1 MSKPLVLKSGRSA
14 SRKVIGWL
22 IVMFGTLY
30 ASQQF
35 VLLLQQHAHVRYA
48 FYAGML
54 AATATALG
62 ALPALFSRRLS
73 ARFNAAMLG
82 FGGGVMLAASIFSLI
97 LPAMQLFSAH
107 SVTGLSITGDSVTEY
122 ARANGSLQV
131 AVAILLGA
139 AAMMLL
145 ERLIPHEHFIKG
157 AEGQQ
162 AKALKR
168 SWLFVLAIILHN
180 IPEGLAIGAAYA
192 GGEATGASALATGI
206 AIQDIP
212 EGFVVAMAL
221 LAVGYRRRTALAVG
235 MLSGLTEPV
244 MAVLGAAVLGAS
256 PLLLPWGLALAAG
269 AMLFVISHE
278 MIPESHRQG
287 HELAAT
293 NGLMLGFVLMLILD
307 TALG

>member
-1 MSKPLVLKSGRSA
+1 MSKPLVLKSGKSTG
-14 SRKVIGWL
+14 RKMLGWL
-22 IVMFGTLY
+22 ILLLGAFY
-30 ASQQF
+30 AAQQF
-35 VLLLQQHAHVRYA
+35 VLLLQQQPHVRYA
-48 FYAGML
+48 FYAGSL
-54 AATATALG
+54 AAAATALG

-73 ARFNAAMLG
+73 ARLNAAMLG

-97 LPAMQLFSAH
+97 LPALQLFAKPDSA
-107 SVTGLSITGDSVTEY
+107 S
-122 ARANGSLQV
+122 GSLQV
-131 AVAILLGA
+131 AGAILLGA

-145 ERLIPHEHFIKG
+145 ERVIPHEHFIKG

-244 MAVLGAAVLGAS
+244 MAVAGAAVLGAS
-256 PLLLPWGLALAAG
+256 ALLLPWGLALAAG

-293 NGLMLGFVLMLILD
+293 NGLMLGFVLMLLLD
-307 TALG
+307 TVLT

>member
-1 MSKPLVLKSGRSA
+1 MSKPLVLKSGKSTG
-14 SRKVIGWL
+14 RKMLGWL
-22 IVMFGTLY
+22 ILLLGAFY
-30 ASQQF
+30 AAQQF
-35 VLLLQQHAHVRYA
+35 VLLLQQQPHVRYA
-48 FYAGML
+48 FYAGSL
-54 AATATALG
+54 AAAATALG

-73 ARFNAAMLG
+73 ARLNAAMLG

-97 LPAMQLFSAH
+97 LPALQLFAKPDSA
-107 SVTGLSITGDSVTEY
+107 SGF
-122 ARANGSLQV
+122 LQL
-131 AVAILLGA
+131 AGAILLGA

-145 ERLIPHEHFIKG
+145 ERVIPHEHFIKG

-244 MAVLGAAVLGAS
+244 MAVAGAAVLGAS
-256 PLLLPWGLALAAG
+256 ALLLPWGLALAAG

-293 NGLMLGFVLMLILD
+293 NGLMLGFVLMLLLD
-307 TALG
+307 TVLT

>member
-1 MSKPLVLKSGRSA
+1 MNKPLVLKSGRSA
-14 SRKVIGWL
+14 SRKIIGWL
-22 IVMFGTLY
+22 IVVFGTLY
-30 ASQQF
+30 ALQQF
-35 VLLLQQHAHVRYA
+35 VLLLQQQAHVRYA
-48 FYAGML
+48 FYAGMV

-62 ALPALFSRRLS
+62 ALPVLFSRRLS

-97 LPAMQLFSAH
+97 LPAMYLF
-107 SVTGLSITGDSVTEY
+107 TGLSGADSSTTNNLAY
-122 ARANGSLQV
+122 IGSLQV

-145 ERLIPHEHFIKG
+145 ERVIPHEHFIKG

-168 SWLFVLAIILHN
+168 SWLFVLAIMLHN

-235 MLSGLTEPV
+235 MLSGLTEPL
-244 MAVLGAAVLGAS
+244 MAVLGATVLGAS

-307 TALG
+307 TALV

>member
-14 SRKVIGWL
+14 SRKIIGWL
-22 IVMFGTLY
+22 IVVFGTLY
-30 ASQQF
+30 AWQQF
-35 VLLLQQHAHVRYA
+35 ILLLQQHAHVRYA
-48 FYAGML
+48 FYAGMV

-73 ARFNAAMLG
+73 ARLNAAMLG

-97 LPAMQLFSAH
+97 LPAMQLFTEH
-107 SVTGLSITGDSVTEY
+107 SVT
-122 ARANGSLQV
+122 RAAGYSGSLQV

-244 MAVLGAAVLGAS
+244 MAVIGAVVLGSSA
-256 PLLLPWGLALAAG
+256 LLLPWGLALAAG

-307 TALG
+307 TALV

>member
-1 MSKPLVLKSGRSA
+1 MNKPLVLKSGRSA
-14 SRKVIGWL
+14 SRKIIGWL
-22 IVMFGTLY
+22 IVVFGTLY
-30 ASQQF
+30 ALQQF
-35 VLLLQQHAHVRYA
+35 VLLLQQQAHVRYA
-48 FYAGML
+48 FYAGMV

-97 LPAMQLFSAH
+97 LPALQLFSAG
-107 SVTGLSITGDSVTEY
+107 SAATSTSLS
-122 ARANGSLQV
+122 GSLQV

-139 AAMMLL
+139 AMMMLL
-145 ERLIPHEHFIKG
+145 ERGIPHEHFIKG

-168 SWLFVLAIILHN
+168 SWLFVLAIMLHN

-212 EGFVVAMAL
+212 EGLVVAMAL

-244 MAVLGAAVLGAS
+244 MAVIGAVVLGS
-256 PLLLPWGLALAAG
+256 STLLLPWGLALAAG

>member
-1 MSKPLVLKSGRSA
+1 MSKPLVLKSGKSTG
-14 SRKVIGWL
+14 RKMLGWL
-22 IVMFGTLY
+22 ILLLGAFY
-30 ASQQF
+30 AAQQF
-35 VLLLQQHAHVRYA
+35 VLLLQQQPHVRYA
-48 FYAGML
+48 FYAGSL
-54 AATATALG
+54 AAAATALG

-73 ARFNAAMLG
+73 ARLNAAMLG

-97 LPAMQLFSAH
+97 LPALQLFAKPDSA
-107 SVTGLSITGDSVTEY
+107 S
-122 ARANGSLQV
+122 GSLQL
-131 AVAILLGA
+131 AGAILLGA

-145 ERLIPHEHFIKG
+145 ERVIPHEHFIKG

-244 MAVLGAAVLGAS
+244 MAVAGAAVLGAS
-256 PLLLPWGLALAAG
+256 ALLLPWGLALAAG

-293 NGLMLGFVLMLILD
+293 NGLMLGFVLMLLLD
-307 TALG
+307 TVLT